1 VGKCG
6 SQGRKEKKSSRI
18 DNIKLVTTMGK
29 NVLYTIEKVGKIV
42 QSIHL
47 RDISHKGQESKGL
60 CHQVRSAYD
69 TWRMINSPPLLDH

>member
-1 VGKCG
+1 
-6 SQGRKEKKSSRI
+6 
-18 DNIKLVTTMGK
+18 MGK

-47 RDISHKGQESKGL
+47 RDISLKGQESRGF

-69 TWRMINSPPLLDH
+69 AWRMTNSPSRLDHLVLAARESPQTQSQCLQ